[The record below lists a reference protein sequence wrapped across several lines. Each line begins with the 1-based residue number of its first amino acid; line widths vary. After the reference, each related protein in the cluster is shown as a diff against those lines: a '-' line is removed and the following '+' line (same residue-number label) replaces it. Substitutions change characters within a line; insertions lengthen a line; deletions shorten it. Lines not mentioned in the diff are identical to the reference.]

1 VQNGAI
7 GRALMHAVLERAHQR
22 GTQRVRLVQAAYHA
36 RSMSLYTKL
45 GFALREP
52 LVVLQGNA
60 LQLRIDGHAVRP
72 LQPQELDAAN
82 RLCRELHGHDRGGEL
97 AHAQR
102 QGSATLVERGGRITG
117 YSTGLGFFG
126 HSVGETNDDLK
137 ALIGAAPRFDGPGL
151 LLPTRNTELFRWSL
165 EQGLRVVMPMSL
177 MSLGP
182 YAAPRGAFLP
192 SILY

>member
-1 VQNGAI
+1 
-7 GRALMHAVLERAHQR
+7 
-22 GTQRVRLVQAAYHA
+22 
-36 RSMSLYTKL
+36 MSLYTKL

-60 LQLRIDGHAVRP
+60 LQLRIDGHAVRT

-126 HSVGETNDDLK
+126 HSAGETNDDLK